1 MAASSIRRNFIVEGQ
16 DAIDFINI
24 LDDAFEE
31 REKRN
36 KNYRDVVKIVDE
48 KEKDEI
54 LKRYKYNEQNS

>member
-1 MAASSIRRNFIVEGQ
+1 MATSSIRRNFIVEGQ
-16 DAIDFINI
+16 DAIDFINT

-54 LKRYKYNEQNS
+54 LKRYK

>member
-1 MAASSIRRNFIVEGQ
+1 MATSSIRRNFIVEGQ
-16 DAIDFINI
+16 DAIDFINT
-24 LDDAFEE
+24 LDDAFKE

-54 LKRYKYNEQNS
+54 LKRYK

>member
-1 MAASSIRRNFIVEGQ
+1 MATSSIRRNFIVEGQ
-16 DAIDFINI
+16 DAIDFINT

-48 KEKDEI
+48 KEKM
-54 LKRYKYNEQNS
+54 RY